1 MSPILSVT
9 DFAGPSRLRLAQQEH
24 PRPPR
29 SARHPW
35 REGEARSSVLDES
48 SGHARENRSGATPG
62 AKSTV
67 SSRSVGQSSAFVAG
81 FGRSG
86 VVGGALYAGRAPNAS
101 LAAVRVDASTFAGCF
116 AALLIGAVGTA
127 VANTARRAGNGC
139 GVRPEASGR

>member
-1 MSPILSVT
+1 VSPILSVT

-67 SSRSVGQSSAFVAG
+67 SSRSVGQTSAFSRGSV
-81 FGRSG
+81 GRVMSVERCTRGGRRTPALRPCASMRPLSPG
-86 VVGGALYAGRAPNAS
+86 V
-101 LAAVRVDASTFAGCF
+101 F

-127 VANTARRAGNGC
+127 VANTARRAGDGC